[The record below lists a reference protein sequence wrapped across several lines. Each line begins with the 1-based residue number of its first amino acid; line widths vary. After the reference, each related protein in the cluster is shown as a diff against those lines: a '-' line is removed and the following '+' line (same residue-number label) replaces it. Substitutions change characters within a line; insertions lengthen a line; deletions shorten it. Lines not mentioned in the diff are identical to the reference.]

1 MEPEGSTVNGDGLE
15 RQQNQLQLFYGKTA
29 NLTLVL
35 IVTVW
40 EVGLE
45 DQVDTLVKAMTLDAA
60 TLLTIFVN

>member
-45 DQVDTLVKAMTLDAA
+45 DQVDTLVKVMTLDAA
-60 TLLTIFVN
+60 TLLIIFVN